1 LAPKRI
7 FTRSHPNPEPATAI
21 DNPEKLP
28 RKKIVTEGSGS
39 HSPFHISPSLL
50 EKLVALQ
57 DLEFDIPFEQILFR
71 TKSDSFVSEIVLDQT
86 ILQPKTPEI
95 LSPKADVD
103 QLFLQEFDKLEY
115 LVANID
121 QALDRAHF

>member
-1 LAPKRI
+1 
-7 FTRSHPNPEPATAI
+7 
-21 DNPEKLP
+21 
-28 RKKIVTEGSGS
+28 
-39 HSPFHISPSLL
+39 
-50 EKLVALQ
+50 LVALQ

-95 LSPKADVD
+95 LSPKANVD

-121 QALDRAHF
+121 QALDIAHF